1 MKKIVTISMTLC
13 FCLSFFAFSPSPT
26 ETQNYLDI
34 TANQTTLNLK
44 EVSSFQEAEESAT
57 TEDKGTWAK
66 RHKTWTDFAKTA
78 KLNSIES
85 ILNKN

>member
-1 MKKIVTISMTLC
+1 MEKIITLSMVLC
-13 FCLSFFAFSPSPT
+13 LGLSLFAFSPSPT
-26 ETQNYLDI
+26 ETQNYSDI
-34 TANQTTLNLK
+34 TVNGTMLNVK
-44 EVSSFQEAEESAT
+44 QVSSFQEAEESAT

>member
-1 MKKIVTISMTLC
+1 MVLC
-13 FCLSFFAFSPSPT
+13 LGLSLFAFSPSPT
-26 ETQNYLDI
+26 ETQNYSDI
-34 TANQTTLNLK
+34 TVNGTMLNVK
-44 EVSSFQEAEESAT
+44 QVSSFQEAEESAT